1 MAFSISVTAFCWT
14 TRPSLL
20 RALFFST
27 LVLTVAYFESLV
39 QTPTHPCDTIHT
51 RCRSSLDYSSEPA
64 HSFHVLFVPAVAP
77 SWIAHP
83 SLRAISMPFRHPLQ
97 SPFGWFIR
105 TCTPFQCSHLLDSRP
120 LPLHLPLPSLCF
132 LVSIGRLGDPALPPF
147 NVRLPGEPSVLYHC
161 RGTTTTVLTTC

>member
-83 SLRAISMPFRHPLQ
+83 SLHAISVPFQHPPQ
-97 SPFGWFIR
+97 SPFGLFIR
-105 TCTPFQCSHLLDSRP
+105 TCAPFSCTLRTRRSSFLDCSSKPTRHFRALSAPTAVSLWIVHPHLR
-120 LPLHLPLPSLCF
+120 
-132 LVSIGRLGDPALPPF
+132 ALFMYSPYPP
-147 NVRLPGEPSVLYHC
+147 
-161 RGTTTTVLTTC
+161 